1 MPIIT
6 YNTALA
12 AAASVNVM
20 ANSIYETLFRPARV
34 NFGVL
39 GSAAGLT
46 MQVSTGSDL
55 LAEAGT
61 PVGVTGFAGRLPVF
75 PDDFHLVDVAGPGD
89 RLKCLITNPTGGA
102 LTPLV
107 SIIIT
112 WL

>member
-1 MPIIT
+1 MPIV
-6 YNTALA
+6 TATASLA

-20 ANSIYETLFRPARV
+20 QNSIYETLFRPARI

-46 MQVSTGSDL
+46 MQVSTGSDI

-61 PVGVTGFAGRLPVF
+61 PVGQSGFASRLPVY
-75 PDDFHLVDVAGPGD
+75 PDDFHLVDVAAPGD
-89 RLKCLITNPTGGA
+89 RVKCLITNPTGGA
-102 LTPLV
+102 ITYLV